1 MGIRKIHKFFHVRG
15 VVDERRRCSKKS
27 TRRCSKGR
35 NIRRAKE
42 QIKKEINKEKNRLKK
57 LYKDLPEKQK
67 KLAEKIIENAA
78 FIAVQLKLMQE
89 DIKENGIKEF
99 YMNGKGQFGYKE
111 SVASKTYN
119 VSIKNYMNII
129 KQLNDMLPEE
139 KQISEDDEFDR
150 FNGLA

>member
-1 MGIRKIHKFFHVRG
+1 MNEDDAVK
-15 VVDERRRCSKKS
+15 
-27 TRRCSKGR
+27 
-35 NIRRAKE
+35 RALEDAQKEEISEEQRE

-57 LYKDLPEKQK
+57 LYKDLPENQK

-78 FIAVQLKLMQE
+78 FIAVQLRLMQE

-99 YMNGKGQFGYKE
+99 YMNGKGQFG
-111 SVASKTYN
+111 VASKTYN

-139 KQISEDDEFDR
+139 KQISEDDEFER
-150 FNGLA
+150 FNDLT

>member
-1 MGIRKIHKFFHVRG
+1 MNEDDAVK
-15 VVDERRRCSKKS
+15 
-27 TRRCSKGR
+27 
-35 NIRRAKE
+35 RALEDAQKEEISEEQRE

-57 LYKDLPEKQK
+57 LYKDLPENQK
-67 KLAEKIIENAA
+67 KLADKIIENAA
-78 FIAVQLKLMQE
+78 FIAVQLRLMQE

-139 KQISEDDEFDR
+139 KQISEDDEFER
-150 FNGLA
+150 FNDLT

>member
-1 MGIRKIHKFFHVRG
+1 MNEDDAV
-15 VVDERRRCSKKS
+15 KKALEDAQKEEIS
-27 TRRCSKGR
+27 EEQ
-35 NIRRAKE
+35 KE

-150 FNGLA
+150 FNGLAWLHI

>member
-1 MGIRKIHKFFHVRG
+1 MNEDDAVK
-15 VVDERRRCSKKS
+15 
-27 TRRCSKGR
+27 
-35 NIRRAKE
+35 RALEDAQKEEISEEQRE

-57 LYKDLPEKQK
+57 LYKDLPENQK
-67 KLAEKIIENAA
+67 KLADKIIENAA
-78 FIAVQLKLMQE
+78 FIAVQLRLMQE

-111 SVASKTYN
+111 SVVSKTYN

-139 KQISEDDEFDR
+139 KQISEDDEFER
-150 FNGLA
+150 FNDLT